1 MKNIIEFFFSSA
13 EFAQRVVKIKH
24 GDYVI
29 CGRTAKKK
37 QQKKQNKHGDKVIMQ
52 KLFYIL
58 LITHKWLKY
67 RFLMAQLILEF
78 VDLNFTTLWAYSAD
92 DKLVIFFFF
101 FFFFL

>member
-1 MKNIIEFFFSSA
+1 M
-13 EFAQRVVKIKH
+13 VKIKH

-37 QQKKQNKHGDKVIMQ
+37 KKKKKKHGDKVIMH

-58 LITHKWLKY
+58 LITYKWLKY

-92 DKLVIFFFF
+92 DKLVIFFVENRI
-101 FFFFL
+101 